1 MADARLNGN
10 HLNVGRRDQY
20 DAAVDEMLD
29 DRGPLTSEADPL
41 VRPPLVR
48 RAPVSREA
56 PLPGGTYTLVSFAD
70 GRRLQL
76 RVGINTI
83 GRFSEN
89 DIVLTPNTV
98 SRRHCIVLV
107 HATGGCEVYDTA
119 SLNGTWV
126 NRERVGRVDL
136 LPGDVL
142 MVCGHKFLV
151 AWAGPDGEI
160 IPPGEGADTLCIG
173 GLSATG

>member
-56 PLPGGTYTLVSFAD
+56 PPPCGTYTVVSFAD

-89 DIVLTPNTV
+89 DIVLTPNAV
-98 SRRHCIVLV
+98 S
-107 HATGGCEVYDTA
+107 
-119 SLNGTWV
+119 
-126 NRERVGRVDL
+126 
-136 LPGDVL
+136 
-142 MVCGHKFLV
+142 
-151 AWAGPDGEI
+151 
-160 IPPGEGADTLCIG
+160 
-173 GLSATG
+173 